1 MGSSF
6 AVRQP
11 DTALGSQRKK
21 SEGERGRERGRQLH
35 LFVLLQ
41 LLLAIVVVVQ
51 FPQLPIESFV
61 AFPHFTFHFWFL
73 FLFLFVLSCSACRCS
88 SSSCCCCCFVF
99 YRYFG
104 IFGLF
109 IRVDCFVFVQ
119 FSYTRSLRV
128 VLPIP
133 VTVPPSRA
141 PTGAVARCPLPV
153 ARQRRLGTPV
163 QAHLESTVLL
173 LLLLR

>member
-21 SEGERGRERGRQLH
+21 SEGKRERNRERGRQLH

-73 FLFLFVLSCSACRCS
+73 FLFLFVLSCSACRSRCS
-88 SSSCCCCCFVF
+88 CCFVF

-141 PTGAVARCPLPV
+141 PTGAVASCQLPGRGDWV
-153 ARQRRLGTPV
+153 
-163 QAHLESTVLL
+163 HLYRHT
-173 LLLLR
+173 

>member
-21 SEGERGRERGRQLH
+21 SEGEKRMERGRQLH

-41 LLLAIVVVVQ
+41 LLLPIVVVVQ

-73 FLFLFVLSCSACRCS
+73 FLFVLSCSACRCCSPS
-88 SSSCCCCCFVF
+88 SCCCFVF

-119 FSYTRSLRV
+119 FSYTRC
-128 VLPIP
+128 VLCCQFQSQFRP
-133 VTVPPSRA
+133 VGPPQA
-141 PTGAVARCPLPV
+141 LLPV

-173 LLLLR
+173 LR

>member
-1 MGSSF
+1 MRCANRTPHWAPKGKR
-6 AVRQP
+6 VKEER
-11 DTALGSQRKK
+11 
-21 SEGERGRERGRQLH
+21 EGERRRQLH
-35 LFVLLQ
+35 LIVLLQ
-41 LLLAIVVVVQ
+41 LLLPIVVVVQ

-73 FLFLFVLSCSACRCS
+73 FLFLFVLSCSACRCCS
-88 SSSCCCCCFVF
+88 PFSCCCFVF

-119 FSYTRSLRV
+119 FSYTRC
-128 VLPIP
+128 VLCCQFQSQFRP
-133 VTVPPSRA
+133 VGPPQA
-141 PTGAVARCPLPV
+141 LLPV

-173 LLLLR
+173 LLR